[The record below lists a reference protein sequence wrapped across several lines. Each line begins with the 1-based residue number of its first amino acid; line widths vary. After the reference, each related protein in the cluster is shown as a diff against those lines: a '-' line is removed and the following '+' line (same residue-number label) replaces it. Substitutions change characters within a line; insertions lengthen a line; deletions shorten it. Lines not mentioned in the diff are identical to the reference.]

1 MRIALISYEFPPD
14 TAFGGIA
21 SYTHETARMLASGGH
36 DVEVFCAGHTARSVS
51 IENGVLVHTVPDLDK
66 DRFAE
71 SLLPVFSARHAAHP
85 FDVAESP
92 EIYGDA
98 RAVRRAFP
106 GLPLLVKLHT
116 PTFLCSRLN
125 RVPLTFAAKLR
136 FAFGALRRG
145 RLAWLKPD
153 RSVMVA
159 RYNHESSLYRDADAV
174 ISPSRDLARIVQEEW
189 GARPEGVGHVPN
201 PYSPPSALL
210 ELPPAAPR
218 LPLLYIGQLQMRK
231 GVSDL
236 VEALA
241 LLEKQGHAMS
251 ARFVGHPFP
260 SPRANLNMAEWGAR
274 LLPVASGRY
283 AFTGRLTREASLA
296 EFAAAG
302 LVVLPSRWEA
312 FGYTC
317 LEAMAAGRVVIG
329 SAAGGMAEII
339 EPGVSGLLIPPR
351 SPRTLAATLLE
362 ILNSPHRC
370 ADIGANARRRVLSAY
385 SPQAILPLQIAAYE
399 RTIRANR
406 ARRGA

>member
-36 DVEVFCAGHTARSVS
+36 DVEVFCAGHSARSTS
-51 IENGVLVHTVPDLDK
+51 SEPGFLVHTVPDLDK

-71 SLLPVFSARHAAHP
+71 SLLPVFSARHLALP

-98 RAVRRAFP
+98 RALRRAFP
-106 GLPLLVKLHT
+106 RLPLLVKLHT

-125 RVPLTFAAKLR
+125 HTPLKLAAKLR
-136 FAFGALRRG
+136 FALGALRRG

-153 RSVMVA
+153 RAIMVA

-174 ISPSRDLARIVQEEW
+174 ISPSRDLARIVEQEW
-189 GARPEGVGHVPN
+189 GARPDGITHVPN
-201 PYSPPSALL
+201 PYSPPAALL
-210 ELPPAAPR
+210 DLPPAPPR
-218 LPLLYIGQLQMRK
+218 LPLLYIGQLQLRK

-236 VEALA
+236 IEALA
-241 LLEKQGHAMS
+241 LLEKQGLPLS

-260 SPRANLNMAEWGAR
+260 SPRPDLDMSQWGAR
-274 LLPVASGRY
+274 LLPASSGRY
-283 AFTGRLTREASLA
+283 TFTGRLTREASLA
-296 EFAAAG
+296 EFALAG

-317 LEAMAAGRVVIG
+317 LEAMAAGRVVVG

-339 EPGVSGLLIPPR
+339 EPGVSGLLVEPR
-351 SPRTLAATLLE
+351 NPRMLAATLRE
-362 ILNSPHRC
+362 ILTAPERFSTL
-370 ADIGANARRRVLSAY
+370 GANARRRVLSAY
-385 SPQAILPLQIAAYE
+385 SPQAILPLQTAAYE
-399 RTIRANR
+399 KTILANR
-406 ARRGA
+406 SRLRA